1 VAVCQCLEVKGLY
14 KIYVEIH
21 MAKGYVPDAKIYP
34 SQSHGKLSILDMLRN
49 FEEKAQ
55 CGFLICI

>member
-1 VAVCQCLEVKGLY
+1 
-14 KIYVEIH
+14 